1 MNMPAEA
8 MLRDVQ
14 LDDKYTA
21 DQGQVYMTGTQALV
35 RLPLMQRRRDLAAG
49 LNTGGYISG
58 YRGSPIGAYD
68 QALWRAK
75 KHLDEHHVR
84 FVPGLNE
91 DLAATAIWGTQQLHF
106 FPGAQYDGVFSI
118 WYGKG
123 PGVDRTGDAFRHAN
137 QAGSAVNG
145 GVIAIGGDDHGAKS
159 STVAAQTDH
168 IFIAVSMPVLAP
180 ATVQDYIDLG
190 LHAFAL
196 SRFSGCWVG
205 FKAVTDTLETAGI
218 VDVSSDRLNIVLPQ
232 DVPMPPG
239 GLNARWPEE
248 PFLKLEERLVRWKLP
263 AVRAYARANRLDR
276 NSLGRPDGAPAR
288 LGILSTGK
296 AYLDTM
302 QALVELGIDDATAR
316 HIGLRVYRVAMPW
329 PLEPESAREFCAGC
343 EEVLVIEEKRSIIE
357 SQLKEILY
365 GLEQR
370 PLVTGKRDERDAPLV
385 PEAGELSPAILARI
399 IAARLRRHTGRL
411 SDAFGESDTEIESRM
426 ARRLEEF
433 ESRER
438 GMSKLAVP
446 IERIPYFCSGCP
458 HNTSTRVPEGSRANA
473 GIGCHYMAQ
482 WMDRSTASFTQMGG
496 EGMTWVGQ
504 APFSATPHVF
514 QNIGDGTY
522 FHSGSLAI
530 RHAIATNTPI
540 TYKILFNDAVAMTGG
555 QRHDG
560 SLTPD
565 RIVAQ
570 VLAEG
575 VTRVVVVTDEPEKY
589 PAGYFPASVPVH
601 HRDDLDRVQRE
612 LREFRGV
619 SVLVYDQTC
628 AAEKRRRRKRGAFPD
643 PDKRAFINEA
653 VCEGCGDCGVKSNC
667 VSIEPVETEF
677 GRKRAIN
684 QSSCNKDFSCV
695 NGFCPSFVTLEGA
708 KPKRGRASQVAPD
721 AAQVALPGV
730 TLPDIQGAW
739 SLLVTGIGGTGVVTI
754 GQILGMAAHL
764 EGKGVTVLDMAGL
777 AQKNG
782 AVMSFVR
789 IGADQQALHAPRIG
803 LASADAVIGC
813 DVVVTAGRE
822 AMQRVLSG
830 RTRVAVNVA
839 STPTADFTRNA
850 DWSFPLNRMEQTIAD
865 AVGESNASFVD
876 ATRLAT
882 GLLGDAI
889 TANLFMLGYAWQL
902 GMIPLSARAIERAIE
917 LNEVSVGTNLAAFL
931 WGRRAAVDPAQV
943 EQLAAPPKTLPPS
956 RMLSATLDELIAR
969 RVDFL
974 ADYQNDVWAARYRA
988 LVDRVRAAERSLG
1001 LPVGDSPEAMPL
1013 TAAVAKN
1020 FYRLMSYKDEYEV
1033 ARLYTTGDFERTVRE
1048 QFEGEVRMRFHL
1060 APPLLSRRNEKG
1072 ELIKRSW
1079 GPWVLSV
1086 FRVLVRLRG
1095 LRGTP
1100 FDLFGYTEERRME
1113 RRLIDEYETL
1123 LDRLIAELTPA
1134 RHDLAVRLA
1143 SFPEQ
1148 IRGFGHVKER
1158 NVHAALA
1165 SRDQGLVGW
1174 QSAGTSSSD
1183 QPVPQM
1189 ETAR

>member
-1 MNMPAEA
+1 MNRPAEP

-21 DQGQVYMTGTQALV
+21 DSGQVYLTGTQALV

-68 QALWRAK
+68 QALWRAR
-75 KHLDEHHVR
+75 KHLDDHHVR

-137 QAGSAVNG
+137 QAGSAPHG
-145 GVIAIGGDDHGAKS
+145 GVLAIGGDDHGAKS

-180 ATVQDYIDLG
+180 ATVQDYLDLG
-190 LHAFAL
+190 LHGFAM

-218 VDVSSDRLNIVLPQ
+218 VDVSAERLNIVLPQ
-232 DVPMPPG
+232 DVSMPPG
-239 GLNARWPEE
+239 GLNSRWPEE

-276 NSLGRPDGAPAR
+276 NALGRADGEPAR
-288 LGILSTGK
+288 LGIVSSGK

-316 HIGLRVYRVAMPW
+316 RIGLRVYRVAMPW

-343 EEVLVIEEKRSIIE
+343 DEVLVIEEKRALIE

-365 GLEQR
+365 SLDTR
-370 PLVTGKRDERDAPLV
+370 PRVTGKRDERDALLV
-385 PEAGELSPAILARI
+385 PEAGELSPAMLARI
-399 IAARLRRHTGRL
+399 IAARLQRWAAMPADARGAPDTSLDSRIAARL
-411 SDAFGESDTEIESRM
+411 SQ
-426 ARRLEEF
+426 F

-438 GMSKLAVP
+438 GLTKLTVP

-504 APFSATPHVF
+504 APFSSTEHVF

-530 RHAIATNTPI
+530 RHAVATSTPI

-570 VLAEG
+570 VMAEG
-575 VTRVVVVTDEPEKY
+575 VTRVVVVTDEPDKY
-589 PAGYFPASVPVH
+589 PAGYFPSSVPVH

-619 SVLVYDQTC
+619 SVLLYDQTC

-643 PDKRAFINEA
+643 PDRRAFINEA

-667 VSIEPVETEF
+667 VSIEPVETEL

-708 KPKRGRASQVAPD
+708 KPRRGRAGQVAAD
-721 AAQVALPGV
+721 AAQVALPEV
-730 TLPDIQGAW
+730 TLPEIQGAW
-739 SLLVTGIGGTGVVTI
+739 SVLVTGIGGTGVVTI

-789 IGADQQALHAPRIG
+789 IGAGQDRLHAPRIG

-822 AMQRVLSG
+822 AMQRMLAG

-839 STPTADFTRNA
+839 RTPTADFTRNA
-850 DWSFPLNRMEQTIAD
+850 DWSFPLSRMEQTIVD
-865 AVGESNASFVD
+865 AVGEAQSSFVD

-917 LNEVSVGTNLAAFL
+917 LNEVSVATNLAAFL
-931 WGRRAAVDPAQV
+931 WGRRAAVDSAQV
-943 EQLAAPPKTLPPS
+943 EQLAAPPKALPPS
-956 RMLSATLDELIAR
+956 RIVSKTLDELIAR

-988 LVDRVRAAERSLG
+988 LVARVREAESG
-1001 LPVGDSPEAMPL
+1001 MAPPASDSAEAMPL
-1013 TAAVAKN
+1013 TAAVARN

-1033 ARLYTTGDFERTVRE
+1033 ARLYTSGEFERTVRE
-1048 QFEGEVRMRFHL
+1048 QFDGDIRMRFHL
-1060 APPLLSRRNEKG
+1060 APPLISRRNERG
-1072 ELIKRSW
+1072 ELIKKTW
-1079 GPWVLSV
+1079 GPWIFTA
-1086 FRVLVRLRG
+1086 FRLLARLRG
-1095 LRGTP
+1095 LRGTA
-1100 FDLFGYTEERRME
+1100 FDVFGYTEERRME
-1113 RRLIDEYETL
+1113 RRLIDDYESLVNSL
-1123 LDRLIAELTPA
+1123 LPELDTA
-1134 RHDLAVRLA
+1134 RRELALSLV

-1158 NVHAALA
+1158 NVQAALGA
-1165 SRDQGLVGW
+1165 RDEALQRWRSTGAISRVNPAALQE
-1174 QSAGTSSSD
+1174 A
-1183 QPVPQM
+1183 
-1189 ETAR
+1189 

>member
-1 MNMPAEA
+1 MNMPAESL
-8 MLRDVQ
+8 LRDLD

-21 DQGQVYMTGTQALV
+21 ERGQVYLTGTQALV
-35 RLPLMQRRRDLAAG
+35 RLPLMQRQRDLAAG
-49 LNTGGYISG
+49 FNTAGYITG

-68 QALWRAK
+68 QALWRARS
-75 KHLDEHHVR
+75 HLDQHHVR

-106 FPGAQYDGVFSI
+106 FPGANYDGVFSI

-137 QAGSAVNG
+137 QAGSAARG
-145 GVIAIGGDDHGAKS
+145 GVLAIGGDDHGAKS

-180 ATVQDYIDLG
+180 ATVQDYLDLG
-190 LHAFAL
+190 LHGFAM
-196 SRFSGCWVG
+196 SRYSGCWVG
-205 FKAVTDTLETAGI
+205 FKSVTDTLETAGV
-218 VDVSSDRLNIVLPQ
+218 VDVSPERLKIVLPDQ
-232 DVPMPPG
+232 FAMPAG

-263 AVRAYARANRLDR
+263 AAQAYARANRLDR
-276 NSLGRPDGAPAR
+276 HALGRSLASPAR
-288 LGILSTGK
+288 LGIVSSGK

-302 QALVELGIDDATAR
+302 QALVELGIDDAVAKR
-316 HIGLRVYRVAMPW
+316 IGLRVYRVAMPW
-329 PLEPESAREFCAGC
+329 PLEPLGAREFCDGC
-343 EEVLVIEEKRSIIE
+343 SEVLVIEEKRALIE
-357 SQLKEILY
+357 LQLKEILY
-365 GLEQR
+365 PLDRR
-370 PLVTGKRDERDAPLV
+370 PRVLGKRDERDAPLV
-385 PEAGELSPAILARI
+385 PEAGELNPAMLARI
-399 IAARLRRHTGRL
+399 IAARLRFAAELPADASGEPDPSLLARIGERL
-411 SDAFGESDTEIESRM
+411 AQFD
-426 ARRLEEF
+426 
-433 ESRER
+433 SRER
-438 GMSKLAVP
+438 GLSKLSVP

-458 HNTSTRVPEGSRANA
+458 HNSSTRVPEGSRANA
-473 GIGCHYMAQ
+473 GIGCHYMVQ

-504 APFSATPHVF
+504 APFSSTSHVF

-530 RHAIATNTPI
+530 RHAVATNTPI

-560 SLTPD
+560 ALTPD

-570 VLAEG
+570 VIAEG
-575 VTRVVVVTDEPEKY
+575 VGKVVVVTDEPDKY
-589 PAGYFPASVPVH
+589 PSGYFPSSVPVH
-601 HRDDLDRVQRE
+601 HRDELDAVQRE
-612 LREFRGV
+612 LREHPGV
-619 SVLVYDQTC
+619 SVLLYDQTC

-643 PDKRAFINEA
+643 PDRRAFINEA
-653 VCEGCGDCGVKSNC
+653 VCEGCGDCGLKSNC
-667 VSIEPVETEF
+667 VSIEPVDTEF

-708 KPKRGRASQVAPD
+708 KPRRGRVSQVATD
-721 AAQVALPGV
+721 SAQVALPDV
-730 TLPDIQGAW
+730 SLPTIDGAW
-739 SLLVTGIGGTGVVTI
+739 SILVTGIGGTGVVTI

-789 IGADQQALHAPRIG
+789 IGADQASLHAPRIG

-822 AMQRVLSG
+822 AVQRMQAG

-839 STPTADFTRNA
+839 RTPTADFTRNA
-850 DWSFPLNRMEQTIAD
+850 DWSFPLGRMEQTLID
-865 AVGESNASFVD
+865 TVGEAQAALVD

-889 TANLFMLGYAWQL
+889 TSNLFMLGYAWQL

-917 LNEVSVGTNLAAFL
+917 LNEVSVKSNLAAFL
-931 WGRRAAVDPAQV
+931 WGRRAAVDLAQV
-943 EQLAAPPKTLPPS
+943 EQLAAPPKAVPPS
-956 RMLSATLDELIAR
+956 RLMASTLDELIAR

-974 ADYQNDVWAARYRA
+974 SDYQNDSWAARYRG
-988 LVDRVRAAERSLG
+988 LVDRVREAERRLAAPS
-1001 LPVGDSPEAMPL
+1001 GDAPEQMPL
-1013 TAAVAKN
+1013 TTAVARC

-1033 ARLYTTGDFERTVRE
+1033 ARLYTSGEFERAVRE
-1048 QFEGEVRMRFHL
+1048 QFEGDIQMRFHL
-1060 APPLLSRRNEKG
+1060 APPLLSRRNERG
-1072 ELIKRSW
+1072 ELVKRAW
-1079 GPWVLSV
+1079 GPWVFSA
-1086 FRVLVRLRG
+1086 FRLLARLRG

-1100 FDLFGYTEERRME
+1100 FDPFGRTAERRME
-1113 RRLIDEYETL
+1113 RRLIDDYEAMISAL
-1123 LDRLIAELTPA
+1123 LP
-1134 RHDLAVRLA
+1134 DLALERRDQALALA

-1158 NVHAALA
+1158 HVERALQA
-1165 SRDQGLVGW
+1165 RDQALSAWRSSLSGVGSHSSTL
-1174 QSAGTSSSD
+1174 QSG
-1183 QPVPQM
+1183 
-1189 ETAR
+1189 